1 MSDPSATPTPSALT
15 RDEATRLAQSE
26 EIEPRLL
33 EELPAQFPE
42 DEELWKLLVAN
53 PLTPLPAMIYMAE
66 RAPVSVATQL
76 LEDRVFLFHNPVV
89 GHALLKNPTLSAAD
103 RRRVQWILHETTKEE
118 PERKKTL
125 VQLIREMNTGQ
136 KLALAK
142 KGNRDARMVLI
153 KDPNDMIA
161 LEVVTSP
168 RISDDEIINV
178 AQMRDISDKVL
189 RAIANIRRFRA
200 NKLVVNSL
208 LHNPKTPVGV
218 SLGLGLTNLSDREL
232 QSLARDRNIPA
243 AVSRAAKQVTD
254 RREKGP
260 VAKKG

>member
-1 MSDPSATPTPSALT
+1 MSDPSATPTPSTLT

-26 EIEPRLL
+26 ETEPRLL
-33 EELPAQFPE
+33 EDLPAKFPN

-53 PLTPLPAMIYMAE
+53 PVTPLPAMIYMAE
-66 RAPVSVATQL
+66 RAPAAVAAQL
-76 LEDRVFLFHNPVV
+76 VEDRVYLFHNPAV
-89 GHALLKNPTLSAAD
+89 GHALLKNPILNEGD

-118 PERKKTL
+118 RERKKTL
-125 VQLIREMNTGQ
+125 FQLIREMNTGQ

-142 KGNRDARMVLI
+142 KGNKDARMILI

-161 LEVVTSP
+161 LEVVNSP
-168 RISDDEIINV
+168 RISEDEIATI

-200 NKLVVNSL
+200 NKLIVTAL

-218 SLGLGLTNLSDREL
+218 SLGLGLPNLPDREL
-232 QSLARDRNIPA
+232 KFLAGDRNIPA
-243 AVSRAAKQVTD
+243 AVSRAAKQVME
-254 RREKGP
+254 RRAKGP
-260 VAKKG
+260 APKKD

>member
-53 PLTPLPAMIYMAE
+53 PLTPLLAMIYMAE
-66 RAPVSVATQL
+66 RAPVSVAAQL

-125 VQLIREMNTGQ
+125 FQLIREMNTGQ

-142 KGNRDARMVLI
+142 KGNKDARMILI

-161 LEVVTSP
+161 LEVVNSP
-168 RISDDEIINV
+168 RISDDEIIHV

-200 NKLVVNSL
+200 NKLVVTSL

-218 SLGLGLTNLSDREL
+218 SLGLGLPNLTDREL
-232 QSLARDRNIPA
+232 QFLARDRNIPA
-243 AVSRAAKQVTD
+243 AVSRAAKQVLD
-254 RREKGP
+254 RRAKGP
-260 VAKKG
+260 AAKKE

>member
-53 PLTPLPAMIYMAE
+53 PLTPLLAMIYMAE
-66 RAPVSVATQL
+66 RAPVSVAAQL

-125 VQLIREMNTGQ
+125 FQLIREMNTGQ

-142 KGNRDARMVLI
+142 KGNKDARMILI

-161 LEVVTSP
+161 LEVVNSP
-168 RISDDEIINV
+168 RISDDEIIHV

-200 NKLVVNSL
+200 NKLVVTSL

-218 SLGLGLTNLSDREL
+218 SLGLGLPNLTDREL
-232 QSLARDRNIPA
+232 QFLARDRNIPA
-243 AVSRAAKQVTD
+243 AVSRAAKQVLD
-254 RREKGP
+254 RRAKGP
-260 VAKKG
+260 APKKD